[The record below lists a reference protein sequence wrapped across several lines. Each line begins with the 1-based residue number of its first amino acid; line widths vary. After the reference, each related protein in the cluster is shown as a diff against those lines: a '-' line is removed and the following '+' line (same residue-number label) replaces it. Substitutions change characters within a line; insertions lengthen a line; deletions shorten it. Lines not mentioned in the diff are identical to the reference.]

1 LPLTSMRKIG
11 FVLLIAGF
19 LWLCW
24 AASSMRPIAR
34 AVIANHYDRLPRRA
48 DDAQYSRDE
57 VILQRRE
64 VAFDAV
70 DHIQSVFI
78 PACAMLAG
86 GLMFGFAKRSVKTH
100 AP

>member
-1 LPLTSMRKIG
+1 MRKIG

-57 VILQRRE
+57 VVLQMRE
-64 VAFDAV
+64 VTFDAV

-78 PACAMLAG
+78 PACIMLTG
-86 GLMFGFAKRSVKTH
+86 GFLLGFAKHPVKTH
-100 AP
+100 TP